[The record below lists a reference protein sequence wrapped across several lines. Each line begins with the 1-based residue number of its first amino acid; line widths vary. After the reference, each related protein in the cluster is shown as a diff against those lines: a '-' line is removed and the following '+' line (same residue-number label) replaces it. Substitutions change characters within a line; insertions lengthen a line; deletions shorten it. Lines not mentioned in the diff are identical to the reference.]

1 MTDPAH
7 VEALRELPRQLAA
20 AGYHDALAV
29 RGLLTVGTAVAAD
42 LEALAPDTAA
52 AVELFFLRRAVAR
65 ARLQRVLPARS
76 IEALVG
82 LGVLVASGDAL
93 STVDFVL
100 MPVLGRLV
108 LLPSPARARMAYFGD
123 DVAML
128 LARMIDVPGACL
140 VLGTGA
146 GAIAVHAARRA
157 ARVVAVEP
165 DPVAH
170 ACAELNLVMNGV
182 DAELRR
188 ADLEADVDGR
198 FDHVVVA
205 APSAPLPVS
214 PERADQTGP
223 AVLARLLGALPS
235 RLAPAGIAQLVG
247 VLHGDAHGP
256 FLPPAL
262 ARSGLRVMITLA
274 ARQSLAAQG
283 AVFEAVARR
292 LAAVRAEE
300 PAAVRS
306 AMARFVAERKISYL
320 YLAAITATPSAA
332 PAVEITRHWQRPGGS
347 WQRRS

>member
-7 VEALRELPRQLAA
+7 AEALRELPRQLAA

-29 RGLLTVGTAVAAD
+29 RGLLSVGTAVAAD
-42 LEALAPDTAA
+42 LEALTPDTAA

-65 ARLQRVLPARS
+65 ARLGRVLPARS

-82 LGVLVASGDAL
+82 LGVLAATGDEL
-93 STVDFVL
+93 STADYVL
-100 MPVLGRLV
+100 LPVLGRLV
-108 LLPSPARARMAYFGD
+108 LLPSPAHARMTYFGD

-128 LARMIDVPGACL
+128 LARMIEVPGTCL

-146 GAIAVHAARRA
+146 GAVAVHAARRA
-157 ARVVAVEP
+157 SRVVAIEP
-165 DPVAH
+165 DPAAH
-170 ACAELNLVMNGV
+170 ACAELNLMMNGV
-182 DAELRR
+182 DLELRR
-188 ADLEADVDGR
+188 ADLEADIDER

-205 APSAPLPVS
+205 APSLPLPVS
-214 PERADQTGP
+214 PDRAEGTGP

-262 ARSGLRVMITLA
+262 ARSGLRVVITLA
-274 ARQSLAAQG
+274 ARQSLAPQG
-283 AVFEAVARR
+283 TVFEAVARR
-292 LAAVRAEE
+292 LAVLRSEDPAV
-300 PAAVRS
+300 VRS
-306 AMARFVAERKISYL
+306 GMARFVAERKISYL
-320 YLAAITATPSAA
+320 YLTAITATPSSTTS
-332 PAVEITRHWQRPGGS
+332 VEITRHWQRPGGS